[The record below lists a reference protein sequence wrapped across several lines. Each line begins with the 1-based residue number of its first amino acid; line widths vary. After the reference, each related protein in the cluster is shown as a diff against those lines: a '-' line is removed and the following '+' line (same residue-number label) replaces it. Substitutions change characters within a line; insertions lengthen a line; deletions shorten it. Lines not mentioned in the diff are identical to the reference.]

1 MIGYCPKCESS
12 ILYLYEVRELF
23 PIMSC
28 DNCGYKDQI
37 QCFLTEREL
46 KINKIL
52 RTDQSSK
59 KD

>member
-1 MIGYCPKCESS
+1 MIGYCPKCESP

-37 QCFLTEREL
+37 HCFLTEREL

-52 RTDQSSK
+52 RI
-59 KD
+59 